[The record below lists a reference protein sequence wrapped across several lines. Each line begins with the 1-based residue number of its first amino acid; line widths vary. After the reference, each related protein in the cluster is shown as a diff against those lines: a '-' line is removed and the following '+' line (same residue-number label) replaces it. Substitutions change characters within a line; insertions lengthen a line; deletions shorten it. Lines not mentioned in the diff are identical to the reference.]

1 MIFLQPTKMLATLF
15 IIEAGRAVSAICPP
29 SGPWLPQP
37 TALDRFHSFQSAT
50 ESLERQIKDAL
61 KGEIEAGWPVANA
74 SFSISVVS
82 SDDLEDGRPLWE
94 YHHLAEANIN
104 GTKRVD
110 GDSQYLIGSVSKL
123 ISELVFL
130 KTGIDMDEKIT
141 EFLPELDDDSSF
153 IKWNQ
158 ISLNSLAT
166 HLSGMPPNCKYI
178 LIFKSSLNN
187 SFGRWIFRVLLPE
200 RRF

>member
-1 MIFLQPTKMLATLF
+1 MKNSIVRKQRRGLRMIYLQLTKVLATLS
-15 IIEAGRAVSAICPP
+15 IIEASRAVRAICPP
-29 SGPWLPQP
+29 SGPWLPEP
-37 TALDRFHSFQSAT
+37 TALGRFHSFSSAT
-50 ESLERQIKDAL
+50 ENLERQIKGAL

-82 SDDLEDGRPLWE
+82 SDDLVDGRPLWE

-104 GTKRVD
+104 GTKQVD

-130 KTGIDMDEKIT
+130 KAGIDMDEKIT
-141 EFLPELDDDSSF
+141 EFLPELEDDSSF

-166 HLSGMPPNCKYI
+166 HLSGIAPNCKYI
-178 LIFKSSLNN
+178 SIFKTL
-187 SFGRWIFRVLLPE
+187 
-200 RRF
+200 